1 MKRIS
6 IIGLMAVML
15 ALSAC
20 GKQDAQVSGGHGA
33 HEEKHNEGH
42 NEGHN
47 GEQAS
52 EEPSKTTAI
61 WTWSSEAPQS
71 NEELKITTRI
81 QTLDGKPVEQ
91 FDINHEKKL
100 HLIIVSKDLSYFDHL
115 HPEYNGKGEFEVKTT
130 FPAGGE
136 YKLIADYIPTG
147 DTATTQSEWIK
158 VSGSSEEAAPIRPSE
173 AHSVV
178 VDGVEVTLEND
189 HPQAGEEFELDFKLT
204 DASNKQPITD
214 LEPYLGAV
222 GHVVILSEDT
232 ERYLHVHPMD
242 EKASGPDAKF
252 MTTFPQAGIYKIW
265 GQFQRN
271 GKTFVSAFVV
281 EVE

>member
-1 MKRIS
+1 MKRILLA
-6 IIGLMAVML
+6 GLMAAML
-15 ALSAC
+15 VLAAC
-20 GKQDAQVSGGHGA
+20 GKQDAQVAGGHGA
-33 HEEKHNEGH
+33 HEEEHSEGH
-42 NEGHN
+42 S
-47 GEQAS
+47 GEQAK
-52 EEPSKTTAI
+52 EESPKTNAI
-61 WTWSSEAPQS
+61 WKWSSETPKS
-71 NEELKITTRI
+71 NEELTITTQI
-81 QTLDGKPVEQ
+81 QTLDGKDVEQ

-115 HPEYNGKGEFEVKTT
+115 HPEYKGKGAFEVKTT

-158 VSGSSEEAAPIRPSE
+158 VSGSSAEAAPIRPSE
-173 AHSVV
+173 THSVV

-189 HPQAGEEFELDFKLT
+189 HPHAGEEFELDFKLA
-204 DASNKQPITD
+204 DSSNKQPITD

-242 EKASGPDAKF
+242 EQASGPDAKF

-271 GKTFVSAFVV
+271 GKTFVSSFVV